1 MASRNLPAS
10 KRGWGYDSVMESL
23 DIYVNGVAALK
34 FAGAAKDANIYSASS
49 TQLYPLGTRLHVDE
63 RVFRYCRA
71 GSTITRARG
80 VFNNDQWSVTNEE
93 PNNGAAIG
101 ATTISVVNTAAT
113 ADLYT
118 GGWAVIYTSPFQ
130 VRHLTGNSASDGTDC
145 NLYIDG
151 GLDVAIT
158 ADSTWVTAYPS
169 IYYDTRTA
177 STIGAPARNYIS
189 FVAWA
194 NQAVT
199 SGYYYWGQ
207 TWGPACGTVESVV
220 PGATVNSRRVCFSP
234 NGHLWSGTTLA
245 TGAVYSAQ
253 DAGFILPQTAS
264 GSGDQ
269 LFMLQITP

>member
-1 MASRNLPAS
+1 MSRNVEGS
-10 KRGWGYDSVMESL
+10 KRGFGYDPAMQSL
-23 DIYVNGVAALK
+23 DIYADGVAISK
-34 FAGAAKDANIYSASS
+34 MVGSAGDINIYSAST
-49 TQLYPLGTRLHVDE
+49 TQLYPLGTRLVVDD
-63 RVFRYCRA
+63 RIFKYCRA
-71 GSTITRARG
+71 GGAITRSAG

-93 PNNGAAIG
+93 PNSGAAVG

-113 ADLYT
+113 ANLYT
-118 GGWAVIYTSPFQ
+118 GGWAVIYTSPMQ
-130 VRHLTGNSASDGTDC
+130 VRRITGNSASDGTDC

-177 STIGAPARNYIS
+177 STIGSTARNYIS

-194 NQAVT
+194 NQVVA
-199 SGYYYWGQ
+199 SGSYYWGQ
-207 TWGPACGTVESVV
+207 TWGVACGTVESIV
-220 PGATVNSRRVCFSP
+220 PGAAVNSRRVCFSP

-245 TGAVYSAQ
+245 TGVVYSAQ

-264 GSGDQ
+264 GTGDM
-269 LFMLQITP
+269 LFMLQISP